1 MQKEHE
7 RISFEGKL
15 ENFEEAVKLAVDRAR
30 AIQPVITT
38 RLDMSGDA
46 PPVDVSVVIPCLNE
60 ANSISF
66 CVQKAMKS
74 FQEAGLRGEVVVADN
89 GSTDGSIEI
98 AEKIGA
104 RVIRVEQR
112 GYGAALRAGISA
124 ARGAFIIMGDAD
136 DSYDFGDVPRFVE
149 MWKQGYDVVMGN
161 RFRGEIK
168 PGAMPW
174 HHKYVGNPAL
184 TSLLNLFFH
193 AHIGDT
199 HCGMRGFTRAI
210 YDRMDL
216 RSTGMEFASEFVIKA
231 AQLRANITEI
241 PITLWPDKRGRPPH
255 LRSFRDGWRHLRFML
270 LYAPNWLFILPG
282 ASLAAFGL
290 ALVSWLLPGPRQI
303 SSRITLDVHTM
314 IFGVIFTLLG
324 VQILSIGSF
333 AKVFSYAERFDRGN
347 ISLKRVLKRVT
358 LESGLLLGGGLFL
371 AGFAGCAWVTWRWAA
386 SGFGPLHEVRQVLF
400 WSMWLFIGIQVI
412 FASFFLSMLG
422 ISRGTY
428 IGDYDLK

>member
-1 MQKEHE
+1 LQKEHE

-15 ENFEEAVKLAVDRAR
+15 ENFEEAVKLAVDRAP
-30 AIQPVITT
+30 AIQPVMTT

-124 ARGAFIIMGDAD
+124 GRGAFIIMGDAD

-400 WSMWLFIGIQVI
+400 WSMWLFIGVQVI

>member
-1 MQKEHE
+1 LQKEHE